1 MRAGGGAADGAA
13 VFLVLAKITASEDRR
28 GKRK

>member
-13 VFLVLAKITASEDRR
+13 VFLVLANDYGLRR
-28 GKRK
+28 QEGQT